1 MNKIFKVAHR
11 EYVESVKTKGFI
23 IGILMVPFII
33 GGIIF
38 FTSRMA
44 SNKTGPRPPVIVAVA
59 DLSNELADEIKN
71 SFGKYNEKNPQRQ
84 INVIMLETR
93 EGPESADKQGR
104 NKLRQG
110 QVGVYAALDSNILE
124 VEGFGKIRLYTY
136 KLKASDFQIPSII
149 EDRLRE
155 AVINH
160 RYKTQSIPKE
170 LLDKLSEIRKVPVER
185 LEMGS
190 SDKEDRVERGID
202 KAMKMMVPF
211 CFMYLIFMGIV
222 GSGHQMLNSVIEEK
236 NSRIIEVL
244 LSAVSPFE
252 LMAGKIL
259 GLCAISF
266 TVVILWAVAAY
277 ITILWQ
283 GLKIEVTAELAI
295 YFVVYYILGFF
306 LISSIL
312 AAIGSICNT
321 IKETQSLM
329 TPIIMVLIL
338 PVLGW
343 FKMVQDPN
351 GLLSRVLSFLPP
363 LTPMVMILRI
373 CSDSDVP
380 KIEIIASILLLA
392 ATVYLAIWVA
402 AKIFRTGILMYG
414 KRPGVREI
422 YRWLVQS

>member
-1 MNKIFKVAHR
+1 MNKIFKVAQR

-44 SNKTGPRPPVIVAVA
+44 RNKTGPRPPVIVAVA
-59 DLSNELADEIKN
+59 DLSNQLTNEIKS
-71 SFGKYNEKNPQRQ
+71 SFDKHNEKNPQRQ
-84 INVIMLETR
+84 INVIILETK
-93 EGPESADKQGR
+93 EGAESADKQGR

-110 QVGVYAALDSNILE
+110 QAGVYVSLDSNILE
-124 VEGFGKIRLYTY
+124 VEGSGKIHLYTY
-136 KLKASDFQIPSII
+136 KLKASDIDMPSTI
-149 EDRLRE
+149 ESRLRE

-160 RYKTQSIPKE
+160 RYQTQNISKE

-190 SDKEDRVERGID
+190 SENKDRVERGID
-202 KAMKMMVPF
+202 KAMKMMLPF

-266 TVVILWAVAAY
+266 TVVCLWAVAAY
-277 ITILWQ
+277 ITVLWQ
-283 GLKIEVTAELAI
+283 GLRIEITAELAI
-295 YFVVYYILGFF
+295 YFVTYYILGFF

-329 TPIIMVLIL
+329 TPIMMVLIL
-338 PVLGW
+338 PLLGW
-343 FKMVQDPN
+343 FKIVQDPN

-373 CSDSDVP
+373 CSDSD
-380 KIEIIASILLLA
+380 IWIFEIFASIILLA
-392 ATVYLAIWVA
+392 VSVLAAIWVA

-422 YRWLVQS
+422 YRWLIQS

>member
-1 MNKIFKVAHR
+1 
-11 EYVESVKTKGFI
+11 
-23 IGILMVPFII
+23 
-33 GGIIF
+33 
-38 FTSRMA
+38 
-44 SNKTGPRPPVIVAVA
+44 
-59 DLSNELADEIKN
+59 
-71 SFGKYNEKNPQRQ
+71 
-84 INVIMLETR
+84 
-93 EGPESADKQGR
+93 
-104 NKLRQG
+104 
-110 QVGVYAALDSNILE
+110 
-124 VEGFGKIRLYTY
+124 
-136 KLKASDFQIPSII
+136 
-149 EDRLRE
+149 
-155 AVINH
+155 
-160 RYKTQSIPKE
+160 
-170 LLDKLSEIRKVPVER
+170 
-185 LEMGS
+185 
-190 SDKEDRVERGID
+190 
-202 KAMKMMVPF
+202 
-211 CFMYLIFMGIV
+211 
-222 GSGHQMLNSVIEEK
+222 
-236 NSRIIEVL
+236 
-244 LSAVSPFE
+244 
-252 LMAGKIL
+252 MAGKIL